1 MPEREKAEHISRW
14 AVEMKLFGK
23 SILLFGCTEDIRCT
37 CDANAD
43 MHLNDLERHPFV
55 RLLCPRCEVPVCSDC
70 WSRMD
75 RYKEAGCIPMSLSN
89 DHYYGHVNRF
99 LVENAVTWLECAA
112 ASVCW
117 STMLVYYLEDPY
129 GHLMDE
135 VMGQAQGRT
144 KVRGNLFS
152 FTMPW
157 EDIEQCCRRSHICSW
172 GRASLHCQR

>member
-1 MPEREKAEHISRW
+1 
-14 AVEMKLFGK
+14 
-23 SILLFGCTEDIRCT
+23 
-37 CDANAD
+37 
-43 MHLNDLERHPFV
+43 
-55 RLLCPRCEVPVCSDC
+55 
-70 WSRMD
+70 
-75 RYKEAGCIPMSLSN
+75 MSLSN

-117 STMLVYYLEDPY
+117 GTMLVYYLEDPY

-152 FTMPW
+152 FTTPW
-157 EDIEQCCRRSHICSW
+157 EDIERCCRRACQEAPEPARSQLRTCQEELGLPHSEEVLQLLVYVHIRGWKQRFGTTFEWIDDACGCGAGVNHNNAAQWLSW
-172 GRASLHCQR
+172 V